1 MESTMRGT
9 TTQPTPQSA
18 AYTPT
23 DRTVP
28 TRSAERASYD
38 KELVHAILDE
48 AYVCHLGF
56 VRDGVP
62 VVLPTLY
69 GRVGER
75 LYVHGSTGARPLRM
89 TGQADPGLPVCLTVT
104 HVDGL
109 VLARSA
115 FHHSINYRSVVVH
128 GIARQVTDPEEKRTA
143 LDALVDHVVP
153 GRSADSRPANKK
165 ELAATMVIR
174 LDLDE
179 VSAKLRTGGANDD
192 PEDLDLPHWAGVVP
206 RPAGLRHPAPERRP
220 HPRHRTPRLPRGVVM
235 LVHPWDAP
243 RDDMEWQHWLTTHD
257 FGQLAVNGPSGEPP
271 LVQPLHFFYDPE
283 RGEAITHLARP
294 NPLLPAMSADPQVVL
309 SVVDDYAF
317 IPGPWQADLDSPPEH
332 GEPTSFY
339 AAVQLRCIAHLVDDP
354 AELANLL
361 NRQVG
366 HFQPDGGSSTVAAG
380 EAPFGR
386 LLSGIRAVRLEVT
399 GVRAKFK
406 YAGKR
411 VAGVQDRIAAGLVER
426 DGPRTRRR
434 GSI

>member
-1 MESTMRGT
+1 MQGT
-9 TTQPTPQSA
+9 TAQPTSPPA

-28 TRSAERASYD
+28 TRSADRASYD
-38 KELVHAILDE
+38 KNLVHAILDA

-56 VRDGVP
+56 VRDGAP

-128 GIARQVTDPEEKRTA
+128 GIAHQVTDPEEKRTA

-174 LDLDE
+174 LDLDQ
-179 VSAKLRTGGANDD
+179 VSAKLRTGGANDE

-206 RPAGLRHPAPERRP
+206 LQPAYGAP
-220 HPRHRTPRLPRGVVM
+220 LPNDD
-235 LVHPWDAP
+235 LAP
-243 RDDMEWQHWLTTHD
+243 GTELPSY
-257 FGQLAVNGPSGEPP
+257 LAT
-271 LVQPLHFFYDPE
+271 L
-283 RGEAITHLARP
+283 
-294 NPLLPAMSADPQVVL
+294 
-309 SVVDDYAF
+309 
-317 IPGPWQADLDSPPEH
+317 
-332 GEPTSFY
+332 
-339 AAVQLRCIAHLVDDP
+339 
-354 AELANLL
+354 
-361 NRQVG
+361 
-366 HFQPDGGSSTVAAG
+366 
-380 EAPFGR
+380 
-386 LLSGIRAVRLEVT
+386 
-399 GVRAKFK
+399 
-406 YAGKR
+406 
-411 VAGVQDRIAAGLVER
+411 
-426 DGPRTRRR
+426 
-434 GSI
+434 